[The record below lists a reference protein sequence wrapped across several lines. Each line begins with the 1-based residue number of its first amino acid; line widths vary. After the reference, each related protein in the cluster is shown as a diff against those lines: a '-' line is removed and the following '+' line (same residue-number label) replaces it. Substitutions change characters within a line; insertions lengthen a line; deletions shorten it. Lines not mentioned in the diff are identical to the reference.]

1 MYFKDIK
8 QTCVHITHIYICV
21 PLLIADRCFPPHVQT
36 IQSVCLLVEPTD
48 HVPKIGQH
56 MGDAVTRH
64 QDSIH
69 HCIAWFFILQSRKV
83 HSFLSFTKIETYVY
97 TYIYII
103 YIYTPY
109 VYFIY
114 SYTHYFMS
122 LVWKTN
128 ESQLA
133 TQWRFPGGLRGT
145 SAWSSERGQGADR
158 GLTSRTNRIYLWTYT
173 HILHIYIYIHIS
185 FTTGI
190 YII

>member
-97 TYIYII
+97 TYIY
-103 YIYTPY
+103 YIQ
-109 VYFIY
+109 IY
-114 SYTHYFMS
+114 SLCILYILRYS
-122 LVWKTN
+122 LFHVFGLENQWKPAGYAVTFP
-128 ESQLA
+128 
-133 TQWRFPGGLRGT
+133 WRSTRHKCLKLRKRARCG
-145 SAWSSERGQGADR
+145 
-158 GLTSRTNRIYLWTYT
+158 SRTNK
-173 HILHIYIYIHIS
+173 
-185 FTTGI
+185 
-190 YII
+190 

>member
-8 QTCVHITHIYICV
+8 QTCVHITHIYIRV

-36 IQSVCLLVEPTD
+36 IQSVCFLVEPTD
-48 HVPKIGQH
+48 HVPKICQH
-56 MGDAVTRH
+56 MGDAVTKH

-97 TYIYII
+97 IYYIH
-103 YIYTPY
+103 
-109 VYFIY
+109 IY
-114 SYTHYFMS
+114 SLCILYILIYSLFHVFGLENQWKPAGYAVMS
-122 LVWKTN
+122 
-128 ESQLA
+128 
-133 TQWRFPGGLRGT
+133 GGLRGT

-173 HILHIYIYIHIS
+173 HILHIYIYTYQ
-185 FTTGI
+185 FYYWDI
-190 YII
+190 YI

>member
-97 TYIYII
+97 TYIYIL
-103 YIYTPY
+103 YTDILLISCLWSGKPMKASWLRSDVSLE
-109 VYFIY
+109 VYEAQVLEAQKEGKVRI
-114 SYTHYFMS
+114 
-122 LVWKTN
+122 
-128 ESQLA
+128 
-133 TQWRFPGGLRGT
+133 
-145 SAWSSERGQGADR
+145 AD
-158 GLTSRTNRIYLWTYT
+158 
-173 HILHIYIYIHIS
+173 
-185 FTTGI
+185 
-190 YII
+190 

>member
-97 TYIYII
+97 TYIYILYT
-103 YIYTPY
+103 YILLMYT
-109 VYFIY
+109 
-114 SYTHYFMS
+114 
-122 LVWKTN
+122 L
-128 ESQLA
+128 
-133 TQWRFPGGLRGT
+133 
-145 SAWSSERGQGADR
+145 
-158 GLTSRTNRIYLWTYT
+158 YT
-173 HILHIYIYIHIS
+173 HILIIS
-185 FTTGI
+185 CLWSGKPMKASWLRSDVSLEVYEAQVLEAQKEGKVRI
-190 YII
+190 AD